1 MLAALAVI
9 PAKFFVGLG
18 DFPVNANYSMYVSL
32 AGSVHVKIFSDVELL
47 LGTHHV
53 IEDFEEVEAEVFG
66 GHFGLSFL
74 VWLVIT

>member
-1 MLAALAVI
+1 MIPTLAVI

-18 DFPVNANYSMYVSL
+18 DFPVNADYSVYVSL
-32 AGSVHVKIFSDVELL
+32 AGSVHVKVFSDIELL
-47 LGTHHV
+47 LGAHHV

-74 VWLVIT
+74 CLVIT